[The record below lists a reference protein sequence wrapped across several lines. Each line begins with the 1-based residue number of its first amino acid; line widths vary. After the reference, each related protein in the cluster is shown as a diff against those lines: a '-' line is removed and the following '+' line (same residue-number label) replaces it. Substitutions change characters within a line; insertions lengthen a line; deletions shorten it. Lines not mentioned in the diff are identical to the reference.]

1 MTAFWPTSDRRTPGR
16 GGREGAA
23 TEGWLVMERWDDTCS
38 PAARARRW
46 PCPAIFTSRRAHVL
60 DALQVEAPSGDGHAG
75 GAALRRQHHH
85 RHRAAHG
92 GGYPAVRAGPG
103 GGHRERRAVRD
114 VRDRGTRGIAHGV
127 RERRGRAPR
136 AGRRSDHR
144 HQLRPDD
151 TGRGGPPPSD
161 HRPAQRR
168 QLDPRDA
175 RRRQDDAHRNTLGV
189 AVTQPTTSTEP
200 RAVLRDHAPVATRPA
215 TGRPTV
221 VIVGAGFGGLRAARA
236 LRKAPVDVVLLDRH
250 NYHLFQPLL
259 YQVAT
264 AGLEPEQIAKPVRAI
279 LRRQPNFEFRM
290 VEVTG
295 VDFAARRVAT
305 DHGPVPYDFLI
316 LALGGETNYFG
327 LDGIVRHG
335 FGLKGVVD
343 AVAIRNHVLRCF
355 ELAMLEPDAERR
367 RALLTFVVVGGGPT
381 GAKAVSLT
389 ATLGLTTARQGR
401 VAVTPELQ
409 APDHPEVYVIGDAA
423 YLEHDGAPLP
433 MMAPVAIQMADT
445 ATANIARRLRDEP
458 PRAFRFKDPGSL
470 ATIGRNAAVAYLGG
484 VAFKGFAAWVVWLIV
499 HIIQLIG
506 FRNKL
511 FVLMNWAWDYFFYE
525 PAARLITTM
534 D

>member
-1 MTAFWPTSDRRTPGR
+1 MADVTTP
-16 GGREGAA
+16 
-23 TEGWLVMERWDDTCS
+23 
-38 PAARARRW
+38 
-46 PCPAIFTSRRAHVL
+46 
-60 DALQVEAPSGDGHAG
+60 
-75 GAALRRQHHH
+75 
-85 RHRAAHG
+85 
-92 GGYPAVRAGPG
+92 
-103 GGHRERRAVRD
+103 
-114 VRDRGTRGIAHGV
+114 
-127 RERRGRAPR
+127 
-136 AGRRSDHR
+136 
-144 HQLRPDD
+144 
-151 TGRGGPPPSD
+151 
-161 HRPAQRR
+161 
-168 QLDPRDA
+168 
-175 RRRQDDAHRNTLGV
+175 
-189 AVTQPTTSTEP
+189 TQPGT
-200 RAVLRDHAPVATRPA
+200 VLRDHTAAAEPRASR
-215 TGRPTV
+215 RPTV

-316 LALGGETNYFG
+316 LAPGGETNYFG

-381 GAKAVSLT
+381 GVEMAGALSELIRLVLVKDYPRLNIKDVRVLLLEATDRLLAAMPDRLGDAAAKILWRKKHVEVRFGAAVQDFDGARITLKSGEVIPARTLIWAAGAKAVSLT

-458 PRAFRFKDPGSL
+458 ALAFRYKDPGSL

-525 PAARLITTM
+525 RAARLITR